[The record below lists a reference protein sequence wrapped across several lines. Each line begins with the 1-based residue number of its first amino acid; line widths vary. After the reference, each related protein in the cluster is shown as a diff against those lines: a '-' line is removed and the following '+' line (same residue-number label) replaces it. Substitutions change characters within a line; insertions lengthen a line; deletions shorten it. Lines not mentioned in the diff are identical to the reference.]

1 MIGETILHYK
11 ILEKLGEGGM
21 GEVFKAQDTKLDR
34 FVALKFLSSSIS
46 VSEDDKARFIQEAKA
61 ASAMNHP
68 NICTIYDIQENDGQ
82 LFIVMEFVEGKT
94 LKNLVETHRDASL
107 PERQKL
113 EIGVQV
119 AEGLSAAHEKGIVH
133 RDIKPENI
141 MIRKDGIA
149 QIMDFGLAK
158 LHSSSEGSRLTKVGT
173 TMGTMGY
180 MSPEQ
185 IQGLDVDHRSDIFSF
200 GVVLYEMF
208 AGESPFKGIHETA
221 IMYEIVNVE
230 APPISTVKTE
240 FDLELDEIIL
250 ECLEKDKDDRYQ
262 SAKELAKDLRKIKK
276 STGHRKSRVY
286 NVNTATFQTKDSQS
300 VVSKSSGSISI
311 EAFNKKF
318 YLGNILS
325 LRNISWLIVLLLLA
339 FIFIQAPWNK
349 TESIK
354 TEIKFYSDLDKD
366 SFFELNY
373 PAVNISSDGSKI
385 VYSANSNLFL
395 RNLNSLDAILIPG
408 TENAINPVF
417 SPDGNSIAYFQLGK
431 LKKLALN
438 GGAANI
444 LVSADAVS
452 RGVSWGTSQNIVYSP
467 TTTNGLFI
475 IPDNGGTPKQITFID
490 STKKER
496 THRWPQF
503 LPNGKNVLFTVG
515 YLNNPDYY
523 EDADIDIVNIETGKR
538 KNIIKG
544 SSSAK
549 YINSGQIIY
558 SKSGTLYAVSFDADN
573 LELTGQP
580 VPVVEGVNGDITSGS
595 MHYSISENGTLTYIP
610 GQVEGGNRTLVFING
625 KEEKIIDLPPKNYM
639 EPKMS
644 PDGKELALVVR
655 EGIEFNIYIYN
666 FQMKALRK
674 FTFGEQNRTPTW
686 SSDGKKIVYMKVLP
700 GIGSAIFIKYA
711 DGSKIEEEVFR
722 SKDRLYI
729 DGWSKDQ
736 STVLVQTLNG
746 TSQTDL
752 YYLKLGS
759 ENKLNDFLTTSSD
772 EWTSSLSPDGKWIAY
787 VSSESGTY
795 QAYIQSFPEKGGKWQ
810 ISVSGASAVAW
821 APDQKTIYFE
831 SNSIIYG
838 APITA
843 SNTLSIGT
851 PKEIIRGL
859 SLLPVDSGHT
869 FDITPDS
876 KYIITT
882 KPATGNKNQRL
893 IVVINW
899 VEGINKLT
907 QERN

>member
-1 MIGETILHYK
+1 MTGETILHYK

-34 FVALKFLSSSIS
+34 FVALKFLPSQLTS
-46 VSEDDKARFIQEAKA
+46 SEDDKARFIQEAKT
-61 ASAMNHP
+61 ASSMNHP
-68 NICTIYDIQENDGQ
+68 NVCTIHDIQEYKDQ
-82 LFIVMEFVEGKT
+82 LFIVMEYVEGKT
-94 LKNLVETHRDASL
+94 LKDKKGSL
-107 PERQKL
+107 SEKQML
-113 EIGVQV
+113 EISVQV
-119 AEGLSAAHEKGIVH
+119 AEGLAAAHQKGIVH

-158 LHSSSEGSRLTKVGT
+158 LYATSNVSRLTKAGT

-185 IQGLDVDHRSDIFSF
+185 VQGLDVDHRTDIFSF

-208 AGESPFKGIHETA
+208 AGESPFKGMHETA

-230 APPISTVKTE
+230 APPLSTVQE
-240 FDLELDEIIL
+240 GIDLELDEIIL

-262 SAKELAKDLRKIKK
+262 SAKELAKDIRKIKK

-286 NVNTATFQTKDSQS
+286 QVNSSAYQTKVSNS
-300 VVSKSSGSISI
+300 EISKSSGSVAI

-318 YLGNILS
+318 YLSNIFTV
-325 LRNISWLIVLLLLA
+325 RNISWLIVLLLSV
-339 FIFIQAPWNK
+339 FILIEAPWNK
-349 TESIK
+349 TETKKSV
-354 TEIKFYSDLDKD
+354 IKFYSDLDRD

-373 PAVNISSDGSKI
+373 PAVSISADGSKI
-385 VYSANSNLFL
+385 VYSANSNIYL
-395 RNLNSLDAILIPG
+395 RDLNSLDATIIPG

-417 SPDGNSIAYFQLGK
+417 SPDGKSIAYFQLGK

-438 GGAANI
+438 GGAANV
-444 LVSADAVS
+444 LVTTEAVS
-452 RGVSWGTSQNIVYSP
+452 RGVSWGSSQNIVYSP
-467 TTTNGLFI
+467 TTTDGLFM
-475 IPDNGGTPKQITFID
+475 IPDNGGTPKQITFLD
-490 STKKER
+490 STKNER

-503 LPNGKNVLFTVG
+503 LPDGKNVLFTVG

-523 EDADIDIVNIETGKR
+523 EDANIDIVNIETGER

-558 SKSGTLYAVSFDADN
+558 SKSGTLYAVPFDLDN
-573 LELTGQP
+573 LELKGQP

-610 GQVEGGNRTLVFING
+610 GQVEGGNRTLELLNN

-644 PDGKELALVVR
+644 PDGNELALVVR
-655 EGIEFNIYIYN
+655 EGVEFNIYIYN
-666 FQMKALRK
+666 IERKSLRK
-674 FTFGEQNRTPTW
+674 FTFGGQNRTPTW
-686 SSDGKKIVYMKVLP
+686 SADGKKIIYMKVLP
-700 GIGSAIFIKYA
+700 GAGSGIYIKNA
-711 DGSKIEEEVFR
+711 DGSNAEVEVFR
-722 SKDRLYI
+722 YKERMYI
-729 DGWSKDQ
+729 DGWTRDQ
-736 STVLVQTLNG
+736 STVIVQTLSGNK
-746 TSQTDL
+746 QTDI
-752 YYLKLGS
+752 YYLKLGN
-759 ENKLNDFLTTSSD
+759 EKTLHPFLETNND
-772 EWTSSLSPDGKWIAY
+772 EWTSSLSSDGKWLAY

-810 ISVSGASAVAW
+810 ISVNGASAVAW
-821 APDQKTIYFE
+821 APDLKTVYFE

-838 APITA
+838 VPITI
-843 SNTLSIGT
+843 SNTITLGT
-851 PKEIIRGL
+851 PKEVVRGL
-859 SLLPVDSGHT
+859 SLLPVDSGHI

-882 KPATGNKNQRL
+882 KPVAGSKNQRL
-893 IVVINW
+893 IVVVNW
-899 VEGINKLT
+899 FDELRKLT
-907 QERN
+907 QQN